1 MALAVTLIVGIGLI
15 LIIGIVQRRSKLWRT
30 VSINLM
36 ITYVVVVLLL
46 AGGELYFRYGY
57 ADSRMEFALTKDNWS
72 SRYVQNN
79 SLGYRDR
86 EWPQDLLAQ
95 REVIFAVGDS
105 FTQGWGIN
113 DPADRFT
120 DVLAS
125 KLGDDYAVVNLG
137 IAGRSTIN
145 ELEAIEKYPYQ
156 PPKVILWQY
165 FLNDIDIAAKSN
177 GTPWEPNVPPVPQ
190 IAQESYLASYLFWR
204 LNESALYVNAN
215 DNLSEWDYYYT
226 NYDNSYIWGIHQG
239 ELDRMIAYA
248 NDNDARLIV
257 VIFPNMRDPVRS
269 VGYVDRVA
277 QYMESNGVT
286 DILKLYDAAAAWNIE
301 ERVVSSVDSHASAA
315 FSRYVGELIY
325 DEFFA
330 DDTTTATVDP
340 SANASDE

>member
-1 MALAVTLIVGIGLI
+1 MGMPFVLALIAIIGLLLIVGIA
-15 LIIGIVQRRSKLWRT
+15 QRRSKVWRN

-36 ITYVVVVLLL
+36 ITYVVAVLLL

-72 SRYVQNN
+72 NRYMQKN

-86 EWPQDLLAQ
+86 EWPMETLEQ
-95 REVIFAVGDS
+95 REVVFAVGDS

-125 KLGDDYAVVNLG
+125 ELGDDYAVVNLG

-145 ELEAIEKYPYQ
+145 ELAAMEDYPYQ
-156 PPKVILWQY
+156 PPDVILWQY
-165 FLNDIDIAAKSN
+165 FINDIDIAAKSN

-204 LNESALYVNAN
+204 LNESSLYVNAN
-215 DNLSEWDYYYT
+215 DNLSEWDYYYAA
-226 NYDNSYIWGIHQG
+226 YDNNVIWEIHQT
-239 ELDRMIAYA
+239 EIDQIIAYA
-248 NDNDARLIV
+248 NENDSRLIV

-269 VGYVDRVA
+269 VAYVDRVE
-277 QYMESNGVT
+277 QYMDSKGVT

-301 ERVVSSVDSHASAA
+301 DRIVSNVDSHASAA

-330 DDTTTATVDP
+330 NSATTAAV
-340 SANASDE
+340 NASDE

>member
-1 MALAVTLIVGIGLI
+1 MVFAVILIALIGLL
-15 LIIGIVQRRSKLWRT
+15 LIFGVAQRRSKVLRNIC
-30 VSINLM
+30 INFF
-36 ITYVVVVLLL
+36 ITYTVVVVLLI
-46 AGGELYFRYGY
+46 GGELYFRYGY

-72 SRYVQNN
+72 NRYVQAN

-86 EWPQDLLAQ
+86 EWPLETLAQ

-113 DPADRFT
+113 DPNDRFT
-120 DVLAS
+120 DVLAAQ
-125 KLGDDYAVVNLG
+125 LGDQYALVNLG

-145 ELEAIEKYPYQ
+145 ELAAVERYPHQ
-156 PPKVILWQY
+156 PPDILLWQY

-177 GTPWEPNVPPVPQ
+177 GTPWEPNIPPVPQ

-215 DNLSEWDYYYT
+215 DQLSEWEYYYAA
-226 NYDNSYIWGIHQG
+226 YDNSFIWEIHQS
-239 ELDRMIAYA
+239 EIDRMIAYA
-248 NDNDARLIV
+248 DEVDARLLV

-277 QYMESNGVT
+277 QYMELNGVSE
-286 DILKLYDAAAAWNIE
+286 ILKLYDAAAAWAIE
-301 ERVVSSVDSHASAA
+301 DRLVSNVDSHASAA

-325 DEFFA
+325 DQFFA
-330 DDTTTATVDP
+330 GETSITAINPSSDD
-340 SANASDE
+340 